1 MTVYDR
7 IRTMTKDELQ
17 RLIYYIYLWGHT
29 NEQCGVDD
37 ECFYEHLLDL
47 PARHCDNIID
57 AMDNLKLYNIRIHS
71 FDGNEPIYMNTK
83 FFGIE
88 DAGRYLT
95 ENIQHIHKVDDTTYT
110 TTKNVYRII
119 PHNGTL

>member
-29 NEQCGVDD
+29 NEKCGVDD

-47 PARHCDNIID
+47 PSRHVDNIVD
-57 AMDNLKLYNIRIHS
+57 ALDNLKLYKVCEVKINDGTPKYLDTRFFSITDTTEYLGKHIREI
-71 FDGNEPIYMNTK
+71 T
-83 FFGIE
+83 
-88 DAGRYLT
+88 
-95 ENIQHIHKVDDTTYT
+95 KVDDFTYATTEAIY
-110 TTKNVYRII
+110 KII
-119 PHNGTL
+119 EC